1 MSSVHRAIVAIVIGF
16 ALCTSDAGAETN
28 RSSADQ
34 EQEAFYQRYPDL
46 RAHNKIVQTAFE
58 QLKQSGFQA
67 KTVAE
72 AEKAIALRA
81 YELLNQAEMRK

>member
-1 MSSVHRAIVAIVIGF
+1 MHRAIVVVLIGF
-16 ALCTSDAGAETN
+16 ALCTGDAGAETN
-28 RSSADQ
+28 RASAEQ

-46 RAHNKIVQTAFE
+46 RSHNEIVQTAFE

-72 AEKAIALRA
+72 AQRAIALKA
-81 YELLNQAEMRK
+81 YVLLNQN